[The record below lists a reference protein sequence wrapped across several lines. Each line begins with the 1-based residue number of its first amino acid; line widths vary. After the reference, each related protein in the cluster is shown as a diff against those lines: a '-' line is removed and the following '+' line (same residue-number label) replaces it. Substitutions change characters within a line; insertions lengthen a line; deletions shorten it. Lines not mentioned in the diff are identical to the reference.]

1 MIQAVVRTGDE
12 SGFVAECAE
21 LNVVTQGASLDDV
34 ARNLREA
41 IGLAISGENL
51 AELGIDPHPP
61 QPVSIRV
68 SMSRSCEG

>member
-51 AELGIDPHPP
+51 AELGIDPHPVVVVTFELEP
-61 QPVSIRV
+61 LVA
-68 SMSRSCEG
+68 